1 MRNSIPFLTGRCR
14 ISARR
19 LLHGGRSSATLFFVE
34 LPGAGAATGAE
45 RRLRGGGK
53 GGREGERER
62 EREGPTRPDP
72 PPSGRETDAAA
83 ATATASVT
91 ATEAARE
98 GGREGVGGRGRE

>member
-53 GGREGERER
+53 GGREGERVR
-62 EREGPTRPDP
+62 EREGPTRPGPARP
-72 PPSGRETDAAA
+72 PPDPLGDIGNSELQKRCRAF
-83 ATATASVT
+83 
-91 ATEAARE
+91 
-98 GGREGVGGRGRE
+98 GVLAITQN